1 MTDEE
6 AMALALEEARQT
18 LREGEVPVGAV
29 ITRGGEVIA
38 RAHNLCETLGDPT
51 AHAEILC
58 MREAA
63 RRLGGWRLRGCT
75 LTVTL
80 EPCPMCAGA
89 LGMSRMSRCVY
100 GAADPDRG
108 CCGSVYDLPADP
120 DLGFGVRWRAGV
132 LAGACRAPL
141 DSFFAALRAPE
152 NPSPEIDKPAVNPL

>member
-6 AMALALEEARQT
+6 AMALALEEARQA

-80 EPCPMCAGA
+80 EPCP
-89 LGMSRMSRCVY
+89 
-100 GAADPDRG
+100 
-108 CCGSVYDLPADP
+108 
-120 DLGFGVRWRAGV
+120 
-132 LAGACRAPL
+132 
-141 DSFFAALRAPE
+141 
-152 NPSPEIDKPAVNPL
+152 